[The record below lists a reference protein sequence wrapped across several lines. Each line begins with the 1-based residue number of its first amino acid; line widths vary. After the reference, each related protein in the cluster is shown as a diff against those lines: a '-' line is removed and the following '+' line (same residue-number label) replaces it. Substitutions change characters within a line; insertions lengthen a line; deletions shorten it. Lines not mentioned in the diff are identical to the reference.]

1 MTNSIGEVEGAD
13 VIFITGSNPTENHP
27 VIGSRIKKAYKNG
40 TKIIVADPREI
51 EFSPLAEVSIHQ
63 QPGTDVALINGL
75 MHVIIKEDLH
85 DKEFIEKRTENFEI
99 VKEVVSEYT
108 PAKVEEITG
117 VDKEDII
124 EAARLFAKADKGA
137 IYFAMG
143 ITQHRTGTDN
153 VLSIANLAMLTGNVG
168 FESTGVNPLR
178 GQNNVQG
185 ACDLGALSN
194 VYPGYQSVED
204 PDIKKKFM
212 DYWNVDDLSDKIG
225 LTVVE
230 IFNAIND
237 GDLQGLY
244 IMGENPMI
252 SDPDQNH
259 IKQAL
264 EDVEFLVVQ
273 DIFLSDTAEYA
284 DVILPAASFA
294 EKNGTFTNT
303 ERRIQKVNKAVNPP
317 GEAKPDWVI
326 IEELANRMGY
336 EMHYDN
342 AAEILDE
349 IADLTPIYGGIRQ
362 PRLGQ
367 SGLQWPCADENDPGT
382 KFLHEGEFARGKG
395 KFNAATYIPPA
406 ESADEEYPFIMMTGR
421 MLYQFHTGT
430 MT

>member
-1 MTNSIGEVEGAD
+1 
-13 VIFITGSNPTENHP
+13 
-27 VIGSRIKKAYKNG
+27 
-40 TKIIVADPREI
+40 
-51 EFSPLAEVSIHQ
+51 
-63 QPGTDVALINGL
+63 
-75 MHVIIKEDLH
+75 
-85 DKEFIEKRTENFEI
+85 
-99 VKEVVSEYT
+99 
-108 PAKVEEITG
+108 
-117 VDKEDII
+117 
-124 EAARLFAKADKGA
+124 
-137 IYFAMG
+137 
-143 ITQHRTGTDN
+143 
-153 VLSIANLAMLTGNVG
+153 
-168 FESTGVNPLR
+168 
-178 GQNNVQG
+178 
-185 ACDLGALSN
+185 
-194 VYPGYQSVED
+194 
-204 PDIKKKFM
+204 M
-212 DYWNVDDLSDKIG
+212 DYWDVDQLSDEIG

-237 GDLQGLY
+237 GDLKGLY

-326 IEELANRMGY
+326 IQELANKMGY
-336 EMHYDN
+336 EMHYNN

-367 SGLQWPCADENDPGT
+367 SGLQWPCTDENDPGT
-382 KFLHEGEFARGKG
+382 KFLHEGKFARGKG

-406 ESADEEYPFIMMTGR
+406 ESSDEEYPFIMMTGR

-430 MT
+430 MTRNSQSIDNHQPDAYIEINKEDADRLGIEDKDRVKVTSRRGEVETYAKVGNRVRKGQMFMPFHYAESPANRLTNPVLDEDAKIPELKVSAVDIEKIS